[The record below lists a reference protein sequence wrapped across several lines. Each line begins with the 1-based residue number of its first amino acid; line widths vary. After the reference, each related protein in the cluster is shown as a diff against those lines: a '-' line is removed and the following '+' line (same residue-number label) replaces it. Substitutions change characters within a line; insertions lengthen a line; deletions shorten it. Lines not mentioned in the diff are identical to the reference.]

1 MESLALLRRASD
13 FYDRHLAAVTSDQW
27 ATPSICDGWSVKDLA
42 DHVLGGNRFAVGML
56 AGLDT
61 PTAFSA
67 ALADGFDDDPVISYR
82 ASMQAQLAAFEAPGA
97 LDVVVHHPA
106 GDIGARQFLGFRLGD
121 LLLHGWDLARSNG
134 GDDTLD
140 EELVPAVWDA
150 YQPVLSAADDRGA
163 FGEGASGTISSDASL
178 SLRLLDLTGRRP

>member
-1 MESLALLRRASD
+1 MDSRTLLRRASD
-13 FYDRHLAAVTSDQW
+13 FYDRHLAAVTSEQW
-27 ATPSICDGWSVKDLA
+27 STPSICDGWSVKDLA

-106 GDIGARQFLGFRLGD
+106 GDIGAREFLGFRLGD
-121 LLLHGWDLARSNG
+121 LLLHAWDLAQSTGREC
-134 GDDTLD
+134 TLD
-140 EELVPAVWDA
+140 EELVPVVWEA
-150 YQPVLSAADDRGA
+150 YRPILGAANDRGV
-163 FGEGASGTISSDASL
+163 FGTGASGDVSSEAPL